1 MITAKQNQK
10 FSFLNFRFSA
20 GGVGGADKKWK
31 GNFWFLL
38 PRPKGADEAR
48 RIRAY
53 DFISHHHTLRAC
65 HIICFGNRCEFGTI
79 QTQMK
84 FGMLL
89 CIVSQISSCGTGS
102 ERKGG
107 VGRK

>member
-1 MITAKQNQK
+1 MLTAKQNQK

-48 RIRAY
+48 RIRAHA
-53 DFISHHHTLRAC
+53 SVSLHHARGARD
-65 HIICFGNRCEFGTI
+65 IICFGNRCEFGTI
-79 QTQMK
+79 DTPAKKTLACQCL
-84 FGMLL
+84 F
-89 CIVSQISSCGTGS
+89 CGCPRWELNPHDIAIAGF
-102 ERKGG
+102 
-107 VGRK
+107 